1 MEMPSLEEKT
11 NISDNRTT
19 DIRNN
24 VRSNIPIIPPLAET
38 VSTVRIISDNRSTK
52 TISNTIPKYKSIFSP
67 FFPIN
72 ITSRNSNPQ
81 NSNPQ
86 QQNNNPQNNIQ
97 EEILPN
103 YINNNT
109 EILENSESYN
119 DQIRIAIR
127 ASLNNESYE
136 DALLQ
141 EAITASLINIEDIP
155 KNIQYNI
162 SESPEKIYSNDINYI
177 PIDESEILN
186 YNDMNYKISENLDNL
201 DNSDNSEKLYS
212 NDINYKI
219 SDNLYHNT
227 TLENHNTTLENHNT
241 TLENHNTTLENHNT
255 TLENHNTT
263 LENHNTTLENHN
275 TTLENKSVT
284 ENFIFKFRL
293 PTGNQIIHEFKGN
306 QLISE
311 IINRLH
317 MDLGNSRELNLML
330 WPNKI
335 TWPNNISIS
344 QANIQNKVTIV
355 VSYK

>member
-227 TLENHNTTLENHNT
+227 TLENHNTTLEN
-241 TLENHNTTLENHNT
+241 
-255 TLENHNTT
+255 
-263 LENHNTTLENHN
+263 
-275 TTLENKSVT
+275 KSVT